1 MGKKTYET
9 TVKNGMI
16 AEELIN
22 HMIPPLKVTDDAH
35 KAIVWMEE
43 FRCSHLPVVDNGELL
58 GFISEEIILESN
70 DIEKKLPD
78 FGLVAR
84 DCVVQLDSHFYDILK
99 VAGDHKMQMV
109 AVLNEEQQYNGVIT
123 VQDIMSSFA
132 QTASVQ
138 MPGGI
143 LVLSM
148 DLIDYSLAEIS
159 RYVEENNAKVISSN
173 MIEDPMDKGKIKLTL
188 KINQLD
194 LKRIVATLER
204 FNYRVIGRYQETHKD
219 EGERDRLDMLLKYL
233 DI

>member
-1 MGKKTYET
+1 
-9 TVKNGMI
+9 MI

-43 FRCSHLPVVDNGELL
+43 FRCNHLPVVRDGELM

-70 DIEKKLPD
+70 DIEKNLLD
-78 FGLVAR
+78 FDLVAN
-84 DCVVQLDSHFYDILK
+84 DCLVTLDAHFYDILK
-99 VAGDHKMQMV
+99 VAGDNKLQIV
-109 AVLNEEQQYNGVIT
+109 AVLNEERQYMGVIT
-123 VQDIMSSFA
+123 VQDMMVSFA

-159 RYVEENNAKVISSN
+159 RYVEENNAKVISST
-173 MIEDPMDKGKIKLTL
+173 MTEDPMDKGKIKLTL
-188 KINQLD
+188 KINQTD

-204 FNYRVIGRYQETHKD
+204 FNYRVIGRYQENAEASGEKD
-219 EGERDRLDMLLKYL
+219 KIDLLLRYL

>member
-1 MGKKTYET
+1 
-9 TVKNGMI
+9 MI

-43 FRCSHLPVVDNGELL
+43 FRCNHLPVVDEGELL

-70 DIEKKLPD
+70 DIEKDLGDFKLVGKTCAVSP
-78 FGLVAR
+78 
-84 DCVVQLDSHFYDILK
+84 DSHFYDILRI
-99 VAGDHKMQMV
+99 AGENKLQIV
-109 AVLNEEQQYNGVIT
+109 GVLNEERQYVGVIT
-123 VQDIMSSFA
+123 VQDIMASFA

-138 MPGGI
+138 MQGGI

-159 RYVEENNAKVISSN
+159 RYVEENNAKVISST
-173 MIEDPMDKGKIKLTL
+173 MIEDPLDKGKIKLTL

-194 LKRIVATLER
+194 LSRIVATLER
-204 FNYRVIGRYQETHKD
+204 FGYRVIGRYQETRTDTDDKD
-219 EGERDRLDMLLKYL
+219 RIDMLMRYL
-233 DI
+233 NI

>member
-1 MGKKTYET
+1 
-9 TVKNGMI
+9 MI

-43 FRCSHLPVVDNGELL
+43 FRCNHLPVVDEGTLL

-70 DIEKKLPD
+70 DIEKNLGD
-78 FGLVAR
+78 FDLVGK
-84 DCVVQLDSHFYDILK
+84 DCVVGFESHFFDILK
-99 VAGDHKMQMV
+99 VAGEHKLNIV
-109 AVLNEEQQYNGVIT
+109 AVLNEEGRYAGIIT

-159 RYVEENNAKVISSN
+159 RYVEENKAKIISST
-173 MIEDPMDKGKIKLTL
+173 MTEDALDRGKIKLTL

-194 LKRIVATLER
+194 LSRIVATLER
-204 FNYRVIGRYQETHKD
+204 FGYRVIGRYQEAP
-219 EGERDRLDMLLKYL
+219 RDDDNRERLDMLMKYL
-233 DI
+233 NI

>member
-1 MGKKTYET
+1 
-9 TVKNGMI
+9 MI

-43 FRCSHLPVVDNGELL
+43 FRCNYLPVVNDGMLL

-70 DIEKKLPD
+70 DIETDLSG
-78 FGLVAR
+78 FELVGN
-84 DCVVQLDSHFYDILK
+84 DCTVNLDSHFYDIIK
-99 VAGDHKMQMV
+99 TAASHKLQMV
-109 AVLNEEQQYNGVIT
+109 CVVDSDGKYVGVIT
-123 VQDIMSSFA
+123 VQDIMASFA
-132 QTASVQ
+132 QTAAVQ

-148 DLIDYSLAEIS
+148 DLIDYSLAEIC
-159 RYVEENNAKVISSN
+159 RYVEENNAKVISSI
-173 MIEDPMDKGKIKLTL
+173 MIEDPMDKGKIKITL

-194 LKRIVATLER
+194 LSRIVATLER
-204 FNYRVIGRYQETHKD
+204 FSYRVIGRYQETHVANS
-219 EGERDRLDMLLKYL
+219 GEQERLDLLLKYL

>member
-1 MGKKTYET
+1 
-9 TVKNGMI
+9 MI

-43 FRCSHLPVVDNGELL
+43 FRCNHLPVVDEGLLL

-70 DIEKKLPD
+70 DIDKNLGD
-78 FGLVAR
+78 FDLVGKE
-84 DCVVQLDSHFYDILK
+84 CFVSLESHFFDILR
-99 VAGDHKMQMV
+99 VAGEHKLNIV
-109 AVLNEEQQYNGVIT
+109 GVVNEEGQYAGIIT
-123 VQDIMSSFA
+123 VQDIMASFA

-143 LVLSM
+143 LILSM

-159 RYVEENNAKVISSN
+159 RYVEENKAKVISSN
-173 MIEDPMDKGKIKLTL
+173 MTEDALDKGKIKVTL

-194 LKRIVATLER
+194 LSRIVATLER
-204 FNYRVIGRYQETHKD
+204 FGYRVIGRYQEAP
-219 EGERDRLDMLLKYL
+219 RDDDSKERLDMLMKYL
-233 DI
+233 NI